1 MGEELATWEMIVVG
15 VLAVGVLFFV
25 LPGLKRLNE
34 EARKA
39 EKDWPGFLL
48 PIGAVVL
55 LIIVL
60 IIGPA
65 IGKLGLS
72 LHEAAAQR

>member
-60 IIGPA
+60 IMFVV
-65 IGKLGLS
+65 
-72 LHEAAAQR
+72 

>member
-15 VLAVGVLFFV
+15 VLAVGLLFFV

-48 PIGAVVL
+48 PIGAVIL
-55 LIIVL
+55 LVIVL
-60 IIGPA
+60 IMFVV
-65 IGKLGLS
+65 
-72 LHEAAAQR
+72 

>member
-15 VLAVGVLFFV
+15 VLAVGLLIFV

-60 IIGPA
+60 I
-65 IGKLGLS
+65 LFVV
-72 LHEAAAQR
+72 

>member
-15 VLAVGVLFFV
+15 VLAVGLLFFV

-48 PIGAVVL
+48 PIGAVIL

-60 IIGPA
+60 I
-65 IGKLGLS
+65 LFVV
-72 LHEAAAQR
+72 

>member
-15 VLAVGVLFFV
+15 VLAVGLLFFA

-60 IIGPA
+60 IIFVV
-65 IGKLGLS
+65 
-72 LHEAAAQR
+72 

>member
-15 VLAVGVLFFV
+15 VLAVGLLFFV
-25 LPGLKRLNE
+25 LPGFKRLNE

-48 PIGAVVL
+48 PIGGVIL

-60 IIGPA
+60 IIFVV
-65 IGKLGLS
+65 
-72 LHEAAAQR
+72 

>member
-15 VLAVGVLFFV
+15 VLAVGLLFFV

-55 LIIVL
+55 LIVVL
-60 IIGPA
+60 I
-65 IGKLGLS
+65 LFVV
-72 LHEAAAQR
+72 

>member
-15 VLAVGVLFFV
+15 ALAVGLLFFT

-60 IIGPA
+60 I
-65 IGKLGLS
+65 LFVV
-72 LHEAAAQR
+72 

>member
-15 VLAVGVLFFV
+15 VLAIGLIIFV
-25 LPGLKRLNE
+25 LPGLKKLNE

-60 IIGPA
+60 IMFVV
-65 IGKLGLS
+65 
-72 LHEAAAQR
+72 

>member
-15 VLAVGVLFFV
+15 VLAVGLLFFV

-34 EARKA
+34 ESRKA

-48 PIGAVVL
+48 PIGAVIL

-60 IIGPA
+60 IMFVV
-65 IGKLGLS
+65 
-72 LHEAAAQR
+72 

>member
-15 VLAVGVLFFV
+15 VLAVGLLFFAF
-25 LPGLKRLNE
+25 PGLKRLNE

-48 PIGAVVL
+48 PIGAVIL

-60 IIGPA
+60 ILFVI
-65 IGKLGLS
+65 
-72 LHEAAAQR
+72 

>member
-15 VLAVGVLFFV
+15 VLAVGLIFFV
-25 LPGLKRLNE
+25 LPGLKKLNE

-60 IIGPA
+60 IMFVV
-65 IGKLGLS
+65 
-72 LHEAAAQR
+72 